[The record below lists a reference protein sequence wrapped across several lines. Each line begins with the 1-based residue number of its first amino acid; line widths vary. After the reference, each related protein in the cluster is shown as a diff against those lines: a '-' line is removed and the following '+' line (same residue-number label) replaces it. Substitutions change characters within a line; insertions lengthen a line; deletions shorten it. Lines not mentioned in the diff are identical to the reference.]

1 MINKKTTYNCS
12 VEEKGFSNFY
22 EIKPNET
29 IFQIGKLH
37 YYLDENERIN
47 YLESKSHSIFRLED
61 DLEIKRVCLLNMNQ
75 YLFLRKVYKIL
86 NCKFSF
92 TYYKNSITFRD
103 VERNELMI
111 INNCE
116 KVFNGLVFYSIEVL
130 ESEGVFNDIL

>member
-47 YLESKSHSIFRLED
+47 YLETKSHSIFRLED
-61 DLEIKRVCLLNMNQ
+61 DLEIKHVCLLNMNQ

-86 NCKFSF
+86 GRKFSF
-92 TYYKNSITFRD
+92 TYYKNKLTFND
-103 VERNELMI
+103 IEGKELMI
-111 INNCE
+111 INDIDTC
-116 KVFNGLVFYSIEVL
+116 FSGLVSYSINLL
-130 ESEGVFNDIL
+130 ESEGIFNDIL